1 MKRALVTGA
10 SRGIGLEV
18 AKMLLREGWDVYG
31 VSRTMPPWPEYRKQ
45 YARFAWV
52 SCDITAVDRLDDLV
66 NLAVS
71 DQLDALVHCA
81 AIQGPVATLAECDP
95 DEWVKAIETNL
106 VGTYG
111 VVRTALPL
119 LHQSDDGRILLF
131 SGGGAFNSRPEHT
144 AYAASKAGV
153 VSLMESLADE
163 LRHSTVAVNCVAPG
177 YVPTSI
183 HAGPVRDDGGE
194 AMREAVACVRH
205 LLSPAA
211 YGLSGKTI
219 SAPHDDWRGITPL
232 TVARVNA
239 STMGTRQ
246 RVPVAMVSRKDVALA
261 KYGEKVLL

>member
-18 AKMLLREGWDVYG
+18 AKMLLGEGWLVAG
-31 VSRTMPPWPEYRKQ
+31 LSRTRPKNQP
-45 YARFAWV
+45 
-52 SCDITAVDRLDDLV
+52 DLATWIKADV
-66 NLAVS
+66 ATLNTDVLEGFTPTF
-71 DQLDALVHCA
+71 DALVHCA
-81 AIQGPVATLAECDP
+81 AIQGPVGSLHECDP
-95 DEWVKAIETNL
+95 AEWRRTIEVNL
-106 VGTYG
+106 IGTYNI
-111 VVRTALPL
+111 VRALLPA
-119 LHQSDDGRILLF
+119 LHRSEDARILLF
-131 SGGGAFNSRPEHT
+131 SGGGAFNPRPEHT

-163 LRHSTVAVNCVAPG
+163 LRHSTVSVNCVAPG

-183 HAGPVRDDGGE
+183 HAGPVRDDGGD

-219 SAPHDDWRGITPL
+219 SAPHDDWRHIVGTRA
-232 TVARVNA
+232 VAMVNA
-239 STMGTRQ
+239 SMMGTRH
-246 RVPVAMVSRKDVALA
+246 RVPVSMVGKSVALA